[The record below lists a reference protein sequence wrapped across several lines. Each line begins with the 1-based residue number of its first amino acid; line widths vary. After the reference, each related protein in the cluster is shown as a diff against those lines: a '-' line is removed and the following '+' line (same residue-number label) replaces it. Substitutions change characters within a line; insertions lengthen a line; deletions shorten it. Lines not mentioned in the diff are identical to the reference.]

1 MNCHVYYLI
10 ERGKILAIR
19 SRNVYKPNDEN
30 PFKLSRSKVDNFV
43 SCKRCFYIDR
53 RLGVGQPPGF
63 PFNINSAVDELLK
76 KEFDQYR
83 KKGEPHPYM
92 ETVDK
97 NLIPYSHEKLDEWRE
112 NFKGVQFHHEETNLI
127 FTGAVDDLWFDLDT
141 NEVVVVDYKATSKN
155 SEVTIDAEW
164 QQGYRRQMD
173 FYQWL
178 LQKNGLQVSD
188 IGYFVYCNG
197 DKQQPSFENKVHFD
211 VSVLEYKGDGSWI
224 EDTIIQIKQ
233 LLDQDSVPEYSE
245 SCDYCTYIQDVDSVL

>member
-1 MNCHVYYLI
+1 M
-10 ERGKILAIR
+10 AIR
-19 SRNVYKPNDEN
+19 SRNIYKPDSEK

-83 KKGEPHPYM
+83 VEGKPHPYM
-92 ETVDK
+92 KNVDR
-97 NLIPYSHEKLDEWRE
+97 NLIPYQHEKLDEWRE
-112 NFKGVQFHHEETNLI
+112 NFKGVQYLHEETNFLL
-127 FTGAVDDLWFDLDT
+127 TGAVDDLWFDLDSE
-141 NEVVVVDYKATSKN
+141 EVVVVDYKATSKN
-155 SEVTIDAEW
+155 SDVTIDADW

-178 LQKNGLQVSD
+178 LRNNNLKVSD

-197 DKQQPSFENKVHFD
+197 DKQQPVFDNKVHFD
-211 VSVLEYKGDGSWI
+211 VSVLEYKGDDSWI
-224 EDTIIQIKQ
+224 EGTLVDIKK
-233 LLDQDSVPEYSE
+233 LLDQNSVPDYTEI
-245 SCDYCTYIQDVDSVL
+245 CDYCNYIKDTESVV

>member
-1 MNCHVYYLI
+1 M
-10 ERGKILAIR
+10 AIR
-19 SRNVYKPNDEN
+19 SRNIYKPDSEK

-83 KKGEPHPYM
+83 VEGKPHPYM
-92 ETVDK
+92 KNVDR
-97 NLIPYSHEKLDEWRE
+97 NLIPYQHEKLDEWRE
-112 NFKGVQFHHEETNLI
+112 NFKGVQYLHEETNFLL
-127 FTGAVDDLWFDLDT
+127 TGAVDDLWFDLDSE
-141 NEVVVVDYKATSKN
+141 EVVVVDYKATSKN
-155 SEVTIDAEW
+155 SDVTIDADW

-178 LQKNGLQVSD
+178 LRKNNLKVSD

-197 DKQQPSFENKVHFD
+197 DKQQPVFDNKVHFD
-211 VSVLEYKGDGSWI
+211 VSVLEYKGDDSWI
-224 EDTIIQIKQ
+224 EGTLVDIKK
-233 LLDQDSVPEYSE
+233 LLDQNSVPDYTEI
-245 SCDYCTYIQDVDSVL
+245 CDYCNYIKDTESVV

>member
-1 MNCHVYYLI
+1 M
-10 ERGKILAIR
+10 AIR
-19 SRNVYKPNDEN
+19 SRNIYKPDSEK

-53 RLGVGQPPGF
+53 RLGVGHPPGF

-83 KKGEPHPYM
+83 KAGKPHPYM
-92 ETVDK
+92 DSVSR
-97 NLIPYSHEKLDEWRE
+97 NLIPYKHDQLDEWRE
-112 NFKGVQFHHEETNLI
+112 NFKGVQYLHEETNLI
-127 FTGAVDDLWFDLDT
+127 FTGAVDDLWLDT
-141 NEVVVVDYKATSKN
+141 DSKEVVVVDYKATSKN
-155 SEVTIDAEW
+155 SEVTIDADW

-178 LQKNGLQVSD
+178 LRKNGLQVSD

-197 DKQQPSFENKVHFD
+197 DKQQPSFDNKVHFD

-224 EDTIIQIKQ
+224 EDTIAQIKQ

-245 SCDYCTYIQDVDSVL
+245 NCDYCTYIQDIDSVV

>member
-1 MNCHVYYLI
+1 M
-10 ERGKILAIR
+10 AIR
-19 SRNVYKPNDEN
+19 TRNVYKPNDEN

-53 RLGVGQPPGF
+53 RLGVGHPPGF

-83 KKGEPHPYM
+83 EIGKPHPYM
-92 ETVDK
+92 ENVDR
-97 NLIPYSHEKLDEWRE
+97 NLIPFKHEKLDEWRE
-112 NFKGVQFHHEETNLI
+112 NFKGVQYHHEKTNLI
-127 FTGAVDDLWFDLDT
+127 FTGAVDDLWLDTDT

-155 SEVTIDAEW
+155 SEVTIDADW

-178 LQKNGLQVSD
+178 LRKNGLEVSD

-197 DKQQPSFENKVHFD
+197 DKQRSEFDSKVHFKI
-211 VSVLEYKGDGSWI
+211 SVLEYKGNESWI
-224 EDTIIQIKQ
+224 EETIFQIKE
-233 LLDQDSVPEYSE
+233 LLDQDNVPDYSE
-245 SCDYCTYIQDVDSVL
+245 DCDYCTYVVDVDTVV